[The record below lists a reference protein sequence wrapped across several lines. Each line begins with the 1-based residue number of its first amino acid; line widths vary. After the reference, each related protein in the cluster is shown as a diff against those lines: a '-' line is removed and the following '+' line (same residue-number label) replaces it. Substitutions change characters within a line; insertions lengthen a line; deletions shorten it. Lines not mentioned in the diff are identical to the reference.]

1 MTAAGRLLPRVM
13 LLAGLVGALLLLPA
27 APGSRAGDARDE
39 VRAALL
45 GAADADDE
53 AAALALA
60 LDDADRRL
68 VGADAPFATRAELS
82 DWLGTLPERVVE
94 HEVVL
99 VRRAWLYVAGR
110 QGAAALPLLEVALE
124 RDPGN
129 TLLTCYLGE
138 ARRQAGDLV
147 GAIDAWVGALDAG
160 APDEQV
166 LPSVRRLVFDLHR
179 DRASDPAGALPRYV
193 TVVEPILRR
202 RRLPDVEEALYDW
215 LDFDA
220 LGARPDGPRVAALR
234 AAALR
239 HLARALHREVGDEH
253 RVRLARKAFE
263 AARTLRATWPEG
275 APPEGVPTAFE
286 LLSAAV
292 RLGVGFTDSGH
303 EVPEAL
309 TALARVA
316 LEKGRFVLA
325 ASLAR
330 RRLAMSDSPGARAVL
345 EALPPDVGD

>member
-1 MTAAGRLLPRVM
+1 MTARGRSCPRRRR
-13 LLAGLVGALLLLPA
+13 LAGLFGALLFVMS

-39 VRAALL
+39 VRTALL
-45 GAADADDE
+45 AAADADDG
-53 AAALALA
+53 AVALAVA
-60 LDDADRRL
+60 LDEADRRL
-68 VGADAPFATRAELS
+68 VGSDAPFATRAELA
-82 DWLGTLPERVVE
+82 DWIGTLPERVVE
-94 HEVVL
+94 HDVVI

-110 QGAAALPLLEVALE
+110 QGAAALPLLDVALE

-129 TLLTCYLGE
+129 TLLVCYLGE
-138 ARRQAGDLV
+138 ARRQSGDLE
-147 GAIDAWVGALDAG
+147 GAIAAWVAALDAG

-179 DRASDPAGALPRYV
+179 DRAADPRSALPRYA

-202 RRLPDVEEALYDW
+202 RALRDVEEALYDW

-220 LGARPDGPRVAALR
+220 LVARPDGPRVAALR
-234 AAALR
+234 AAALS
-239 HLARALHREVGDEH
+239 HLSRALRGPVGDEH

-263 AARTLRATWPEG
+263 AARTLRATWRDG
-275 APPEGVPTAFE
+275 RPPEGVPSAFD

-309 TALARVA
+309 TALAQVA

-330 RRLAMSDSPGARAVL
+330 RRLAISDSPGARAVL
-345 EALPPDVGD
+345 EALPPEVGD